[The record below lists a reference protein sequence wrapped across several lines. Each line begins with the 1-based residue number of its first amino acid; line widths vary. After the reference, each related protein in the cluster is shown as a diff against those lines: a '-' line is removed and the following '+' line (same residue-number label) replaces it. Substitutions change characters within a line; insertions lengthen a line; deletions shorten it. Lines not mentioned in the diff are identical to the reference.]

1 VLAVTV
7 APKAS
12 GEVAPASTVDI
23 QDRGRIGLRLL
34 GMLRIGWLRRFVDTR
49 IALRE
54 IGRS

>member
-1 VLAVTV
+1 VTV

-34 GMLRIGWLRRFVDTR
+34 GMLRIGWLRCLIDTR